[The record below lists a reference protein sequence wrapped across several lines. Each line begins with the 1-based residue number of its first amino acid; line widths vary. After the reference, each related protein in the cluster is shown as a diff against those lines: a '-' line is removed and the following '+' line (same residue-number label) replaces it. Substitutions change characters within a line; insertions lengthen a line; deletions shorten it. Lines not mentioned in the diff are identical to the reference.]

1 MTVTGVQLRE
11 DSASQSLLHS
21 AYQKCVEGG
30 LGKMKSCSMRT
41 APTLILSVLLIQL

>member
-11 DSASQSLLHS
+11 DSASQSLLH
-21 AYQKCVEGG
+21 QKCVEGG
-30 LGKMKSCSMRT
+30 LGKMKSCSMCT